1 MTSTETMES
10 MFQLQGEIDM
20 LNERVHKLE
29 EIIGKKSNNNKISWK
44 KNKLYIVADPRNE
57 YKDSYGEWHGEPTW
71 SEYDTFE
78 EAKIYADKVAGCILD
93 SSNEFIGIYTAPNYI
108 HHIKPNEDEI
118 IECFIFHKEA
128 RRSRI

>member
-1 MTSTETMES
+1 MNDII
-10 MFQLQGEIDM
+10 QIRDEISA
-20 LNERVHKLE
+20 LSKRVYDLE
-29 EIIGKKSNNNKISWK
+29 NIIGKKSNNNKKISWK

-57 YKDSYGEWHGEPTW
+57 YKDSHGEWHGEPTW